1 MQVTVSS
8 FNFPFYLLYLLICN
22 TYFILDTVAWF
33 PVYFVRSKHVF
44 LYSKMSSLIQQF
56 SGWKRESPVWQYFD
70 EKADMRQKANA
81 LLQIQKE
88 KFADISLQ
96 ERMLLTWKHTCKY
109 MFSDLFNE
117 FKENEQE
124 RNLDVYPAL
133 NRKQD
138 ETGIT
143 YLKFVCVSN

>member
-1 MQVTVSS
+1 M
-8 FNFPFYLLYLLICN
+8 
-22 TYFILDTVAWF
+22 
-33 PVYFVRSKHVF
+33 
-44 LYSKMSSLIQQF
+44 
-56 SGWKRESPVWQYFD
+56 VWQYFD
-70 EKADMRQKANA
+70 EKADMRQKPNA